1 MKQKLLFKAGET
13 VYFAGQKGPA
23 YRVTKGNI
31 RLDHTDEEG
40 EISFAS
46 MAIQE
51 DLLGA
56 EVLLGHSYQFNAH
69 ALVDTEIEVWQEPS
83 ELWEIALA
91 KELLKSNQ
99 RNAEVISL
107 RCGQAI
113 DRIIKLIKLMV
124 PGYQQAANEQLAINI
139 SLPALREA
147 AEMTG
152 LTIETVSRCLTS
164 LRKQGFLQPIPGAR
178 GNIRNQF
185 VLNLNNVEAL
195 AA

>member
-1 MKQKLLFKAGET
+1 MKQKLVFKAGEP

-23 YRVTKGNI
+23 FRIVKGNI
-31 RLDHTDEEG
+31 RLDQTDEEG
-40 EISFAS
+40 EVSFAS

-56 EVLLGHSYQFNAH
+56 EVLLGQKYQFSAH

-91 KELLKSNQ
+91 KELVKTNQ

-107 RCGQAI
+107 RYGQAI

-124 PGYQQAANEQLAINI
+124 PGYQQAISDQVAINI
-139 SLPALREA
+139 SLPPLREA
-147 AEMTG
+147 AEITG

-164 LRKQGFLQPIPGAR
+164 LRKQGILQPIPGAR

-185 VLNLNNVEAL
+185 VLNLNNAEPL